1 MKRILAS
8 FVLILTTSLL
18 VPIAAAAD
26 PITTPVVNARDVSSE
41 LDDARNFAYDRINY
55 ARYVM
60 RDIDEALAWCFVVS
74 NEFTN
79 SVKQLFDSTNLS
91 YYCEALVDKRR
102 VNTLLNKLSALNPS
116 QAKSVDAANFISDQ
130 ADLISDEADDIY
142 LQIVENRDD
151 LFDTQGQFSSIVTNL
166 KTFNE
171 AASYLADAWKTLNER
186 IAFLPKTSQSTIQ
199 KSQSYKSS
207 SNLVTQ
213 LKKMMT
219 SKDSLLER
227 LSSLEDPRKLTPVTS
242 QLSAL
247 KINPTE
253 VATFEK
259 SLDII
264 KKSIPATVCS
274 KSSLTVLPSKSGTCP
289 KGYKKISTL

>member
-1 MKRILAS
+1 MKRKLLSIVLA
-8 FVLILTTSLL
+8 LTASSI
-18 VPIAAAAD
+18 VPMATAAD

-41 LDDARNFAYDRINY
+41 LDDARNFAYDRLEF
-55 ARYVM
+55 ARFKIGK
-60 RDIDEALAWCFVVS
+60 IDHELGMCFIVS
-74 NEFTN
+74 KEFTVD
-79 SVKQLFDSTNLS
+79 VKELFDSTNLI
-91 YYCEALVDKRR
+91 YYCDAIVVKPR
-102 VNTLLNKLSALNPS
+102 VNTLLNKLLALNPS
-116 QAKSVDAANFISDQ
+116 QAKTVDAANFISDQ
-130 ADLISDEADDIY
+130 ADLIYDEADALYVAIIDS
-142 LQIVENRDD
+142 RDE

-227 LSSLEDPRKLTPVTS
+227 LSSLEDPRKLTPVAS

-253 VATFEK
+253 VASFEK